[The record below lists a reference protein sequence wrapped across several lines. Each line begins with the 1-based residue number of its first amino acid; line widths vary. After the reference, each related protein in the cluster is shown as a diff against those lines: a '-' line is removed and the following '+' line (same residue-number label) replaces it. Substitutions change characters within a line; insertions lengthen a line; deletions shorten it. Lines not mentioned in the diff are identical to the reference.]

1 MDTGCVLPNPYPDEL
16 LYSVIARYHVRMN
29 NESPK
34 WTLREVFGTENVIP
48 TIDLP
53 SHLDS
58 LVSRNLTQGLTANQ
72 WIDRHTLY
80 PYYAPFLPKDR
91 AYRVRALMKST
102 NGSGIHALIGITAST
117 VERSN
122 DLRYCPSCFESDIQ
136 HYGEPYWHRL
146 HQMSGVWVCPLHQ
159 VDLHRII
166 EPISDRH
173 GLTVL
178 PIARSMFRSEPVM
191 KMASEK
197 IKTILC
203 QIAEDVR
210 LLIENS
216 ESLTNLYNLRD
227 HVLPRLF
234 ESGYVTAG
242 ARIRQRKFY
251 EQFTITFGE
260 ELLRIM
266 DSTLSGEVNS
276 WTATAVRKAR
286 YVVHP
291 VRSLLLVRF
300 LYGSLEQFLSVP
312 DSSYTPFGLGPWPC
326 LNKASDHYHR
336 AVVTSLQ
343 VTRCT
348 DTSQPV
354 GTFTCN
360 CGFSYSRRGPDQCN
374 EDKYRRGRIKSFGPV
389 WAKKL
394 RELLHEGKSIRTIA
408 DLLGVDSNTVIKY
421 ARGAVVDSLKNNS
434 TETPQQKGTEKPG
447 RLEQSQRQYN
457 DRVNWEKR
465 DLELSWLV
473 EEACKAM
480 LSDETRKPTRITL
493 SAVGKKVGK
502 LSLLEKRKK
511 KIPITMQVLSRY
523 LESVKDFQ
531 IRRVRWAADQ
541 MAGEWPL
548 RKWKLV
554 KKAGLWR
561 EYDKEVSEE
570 IDRCIGLHVVGL
582 NEVNQS
588 WLH

>member
-1 MDTGCVLPNPYPDEL
+1 
-16 LYSVIARYHVRMN
+16 
-29 NESPK
+29 
-34 WTLREVFGTENVIP
+34 
-48 TIDLP
+48 
-53 SHLDS
+53 
-58 LVSRNLTQGLTANQ
+58 
-72 WIDRHTLY
+72 
-80 PYYAPFLPKDR
+80 
-91 AYRVRALMKST
+91 
-102 NGSGIHALIGITAST
+102 
-117 VERSN
+117 
-122 DLRYCPSCFESDIQ
+122 
-136 HYGEPYWHRL
+136 
-146 HQMSGVWVCPLHQ
+146 
-159 VDLHRII
+159 
-166 EPISDRH
+166 
-173 GLTVL
+173 
-178 PIARSMFRSEPVM
+178 
-191 KMASEK
+191 MASEK